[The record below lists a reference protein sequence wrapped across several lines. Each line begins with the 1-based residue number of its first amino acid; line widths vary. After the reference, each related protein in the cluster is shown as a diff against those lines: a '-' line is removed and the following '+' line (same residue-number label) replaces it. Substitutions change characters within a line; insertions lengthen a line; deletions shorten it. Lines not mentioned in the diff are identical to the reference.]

1 MYGILA
7 GAMHKKGSFTNDT
20 TGEII
25 AYDNIDLVILV
36 EPKVGGEYDPI
47 EAFGQTTER
56 SSKFAAE
63 NLSAVFGED
72 IRKLSDIHPFIG
84 KKIEY
89 FFDGGKKICKVILNG
104 K

>member
-25 AYDNIDLVILV
+25 AYDNIDLVILI
-36 EPKVGGEYDPI
+36 PPSVGGAYDPV
-47 EAFGQTTER
+47 EAVGQTTER

-63 NLSAVFGED
+63 NLSNVFGKDVRTLKDVE
-72 IRKLSDIHPFIG
+72 PFIG
-84 KKIEY
+84 KQVEY
-89 FFDGGKKICKVILNG
+89 YFDVSKKICRVIING
-104 K
+104 